1 MKVEVRMAVAAAA
14 MAFLPA
20 SAIAQG
26 KQDFTLTNRTG
37 YTISEVYVAP
47 TRSDD
52 WEEDVMGQD
61 VLNHGEFVQIGFPW
75 REQTC
80 TYDLKVVFDDGD
92 EAEWRKFNLCE
103 VSRITIYYNRY
114 SGETTAEYD

>member
-1 MKVEVRMAVAAAA
+1 MKFHVWMAVAAGVLS
-14 MAFLPA
+14 FLPA
-20 SAIAQG
+20 SALAQG
-26 KQDFTLTNRTG
+26 KQDFALTNRTG

-47 TRSDD
+47 TKSDE
-52 WEEDVMGQD
+52 WEEDVLGLD
-61 VLNHGEFVQIGFPW
+61 VLNNGERVEIGFPW
-75 REQTC
+75 REDTC

-103 VSRITIYYNRY
+103 VSRITIYYDRY